1 METNRGHMTRCN
13 VFWLIGEGGERAQW
27 YGEKGTL
34 YMANGKLYGDTW
46 QARPGETP
54 IPKPMQYPDY
64 TEDPMLPPA
73 MRHNSGHGGSQVFL
87 SAEFINALLEDR
99 EPAVDVFKALA
110 MTVPG
115 IIGHQS
121 ALKNGERLK
130 VPSFDRG

>member
-1 METNRGHMTRCN
+1 
-13 VFWLIGEGGERAQW
+13 
-27 YGEKGTL
+27 
-34 YMANGKLYGDTW
+34 MANGKLFGDTW
-46 QARPGETP
+46 QARPGESP
-54 IPKPMQYPDY
+54 VPKPMQYPDY
-64 TEDPMLPPA
+64 MEDPMLPAA

-99 EPAVDVFKALA
+99 EPAVDVYNALA